1 MAGMLSIGGVFGV
14 LILLNGRTCA
24 QDPSSWTSYF
34 ASCPEEKRQKSETKN
49 DPIYL
54 DVREDEEWAAG
65 HVKDAL
71 HIKMSDILNGEYEN
85 IPRDQEVLVY
95 CRSGRRSQEVINFLQ
110 EKGFTNLVN
119 AGGLKDLEGVEI
131 LTGK

>member
-1 MAGMLSIGGVFGV
+1 MAGMLSIGGVFGG

-34 ASCPEEKRQKSETKN
+34 SSCPEKKHQKSETKN
-49 DPIYL
+49 DSIYL

-110 EKGFTNLVN
+110 EK
-119 AGGLKDLEGVEI
+119 
-131 LTGK
+131 